1 MDQRLSSRLTK
12 LARQIKI
19 LEEAER
25 ASMLIDTHEKI
36 LFSELF
42 LTFKGSIA
50 EREALVY
57 ATPQWQEFV
66 KGQVN
71 ANVEYNKAKRYYELL
86 DKAFQAEY
94 LSFKI
99 DSQAI
104 SRGVE

>member
-66 KGQVN
+66 KGQVD
-71 ANVEYNKAKRYYELL
+71 ANVAYNKAKRYYELL
-86 DKAFQAEY
+86 DRAY
-94 LSFKI
+94 LSEYATYKI
-99 DSQAI
+99 EHHAI
-104 SRGVE
+104 VRGVE